1 MLLYSGSDADE
12 FTDEHEGW
20 VAGRLPGGTLTG
32 IWTDVRSRAERT
44 FSAYLPRCECG
55 WVGTAVPATPGGY
68 NSAARQWRTR
78 HLPEVVAGRPARRP
92 LPEPACV
99 QGSFVPE
106 R

>member
-1 MLLYSGSDADE
+1 MLLYCGSDADE

-20 VAGRLPGGTLTG
+20 VAGRFRDGSLSD
-32 IWTDVRSRAERT
+32 IWTDVHGCADQT
-44 FSAYLPRCECG
+44 VTAYLPRCECG
-55 WVGTAVPATPGGY
+55 WIGTAVPATSGGY
-68 NSAARQWRTR
+68 NAAERQWRSR
-78 HLPEVVAGRPARRP
+78 HLPEVVATRPAPRL